1 MYNENT
7 LKILQNIIIYDML
20 HFSGLRNNML
30 YTIVPNKITNHISWY
45 MIVLKVFAKNM
56 HSQNLHAKAAK

>member
-1 MYNENT
+1 MYTENT

-30 YTIVPNKITNHISWY
+30 YTIIPNKITNHIGWY

-56 HSQNLHAKAAK
+56 HSQNLHTKAAK